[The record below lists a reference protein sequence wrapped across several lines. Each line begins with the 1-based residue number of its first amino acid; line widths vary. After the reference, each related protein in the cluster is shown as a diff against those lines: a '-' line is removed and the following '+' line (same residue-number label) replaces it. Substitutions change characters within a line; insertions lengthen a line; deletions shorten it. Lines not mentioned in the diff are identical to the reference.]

1 MPKEGFRPVIAPG
14 PVAALACASQ
24 SPGEERGPVMKYL
37 VPARA
42 FRKRLAAVA
51 SVIPRHSPKPIL
63 STIRLEV
70 DGRGRGTLVATDL
83 ETWVR
88 ARAPVSRSLR
98 AGVAQLPLR
107 ALASILEESGDRE
120 VELDADPDAFGLV
133 CREAELPSRLIVAGP
148 HSRATLPT
156 HRTEDYPAR
165 EEPPSPGHHVIE
177 RHHLARLVR
186 TTCFAVDPSCT
197 RYQLGGCS
205 FELGEDSVDAV
216 ATDGCRLAHAWRRG
230 VRVVGAPAPPAQH
243 MPSDRTTT
251 LAPVVGAAAL
261 RVLLR
266 MLAELRGPLEPAELD
281 WAEDGYFRVRSGD
294 LRFASRQL
302 AGRFPAWRDAFPAPS
317 PHRGHFGRSDRLL
330 AILKRARSLAG
341 RNQRAVRV
349 GLRRGGLTL
358 ALEAGFG
365 VERFET
371 YCDCRSES
379 AEAVLNIGQLIDV
392 LDALDGETVDL
403 ELNGPGV
410 PSVIHA
416 NGLRYCM
423 MSMGGDRATSGAA
436 DGQPGP
442 APPELEQ
449 SAAAVGEAEVYAEPA
464 A

>member
-1 MPKEGFRPVIAPG
+1 
-14 PVAALACASQ
+14 
-24 SPGEERGPVMKYL
+24 MKCL

-63 STIRLEV
+63 SSIRLEV
-70 DGRGRGTLVATDL
+70 DERGRGTLFASDL

-88 ARAPVSRSLR
+88 VKAPIARSMR
-98 AGVAQLPLR
+98 AGAAQLPVR
-107 ALASILEESGDRE
+107 ALASVLEESGDRE

-133 CREAELPSRLIVAGP
+133 CREAELPCRLVVTGP
-148 HSRATLPT
+148 HSRSTLPT
-156 HRTEDYPAR
+156 YRTEDYPAR

-177 RHHLARLVR
+177 RCHLARLVR

-197 RYQLGGCS
+197 RYQLGGSS
-205 FELGEDSVDAV
+205 FELGEDVLDAV

-230 VRVVGAPAPPAQH
+230 VRVVGAPAPPAPH
-243 MPSDRTTT
+243 VPSDRARA

-266 MLAELRGPLEPAELD
+266 LLADLRGPLEPAELD
-281 WAEDGYFRVRSGD
+281 WAEDGHFRVRSGD

-302 AGRFPAWRDAFPAPS
+302 AGRFPAWRDAIPGPS

-341 RNQRAVRV
+341 RDQRAVRV

-358 ALEAGFG
+358 ALEAGSG
-365 VERFET
+365 IERFET

-379 AEAVLNIGQLIDV
+379 AEAALNIGHLIDV
-392 LDALDGETVDL
+392 LDAVDGESIDL
-403 ELNGPGV
+403 ELNDPGT
-410 PSVIHA
+410 PSVVHA
-416 NGLRYCM
+416 SGLRYCM
-423 MSMGGDRATSGAA
+423 MTLGDDRATGAA
-436 DGQPGP
+436 TACQPGP

-449 SAAAVGEAEVYAEPA
+449 SGAEIDEAVVHAEPA

>member
-1 MPKEGFRPVIAPG
+1 
-14 PVAALACASQ
+14 
-24 SPGEERGPVMKYL
+24 MKCL

-51 SVIPRHSPKPIL
+51 SIIPRRSPKPIL
-63 STIRLEV
+63 GSIRLEV
-70 DGRGRGTLVATDL
+70 DERGRGTFVATDL

-88 ARAPVSRSLR
+88 VKAPVTRSMR
-98 AGVAQLPLR
+98 AGSAQLPVR
-107 ALASILEESGDRE
+107 ALVSALEESGDRD
-120 VELDADPDAFGLV
+120 VDLDADPDSFGLV
-133 CREAELPSRLIVAGP
+133 CREAELPCRLVVTGP
-148 HSRATLPT
+148 HSRMTLPT
-156 HRTEDYPAR
+156 HRTEDYPVR
-165 EEPPSPGHHVIE
+165 EEPSSPGHHVIE

-186 TTCFAVDPSCT
+186 TTYFAVDPSCT

-205 FELGEDSVDAV
+205 FGLGEDVVEVV

-230 VRVVGAPAPPAQH
+230 VRVIGAPAPPAQH
-243 MPSDRTTT
+243 KPSDRAKP

-266 MLAELRGPLEPAELD
+266 LLADLRGPLEPAELD
-281 WAEDGYFRVRSGD
+281 WAGDGYLRVRSGD

-302 AGRFPAWRDAFPAPS
+302 AGRFPAWRDAIPGPS

-341 RNQRAVRV
+341 RDRRAVRV

-358 ALEAGFG
+358 ALEAGSG

-371 YCDCRSES
+371 CCDCRSES
-379 AEAVLNIGQLIDV
+379 AEAVLNIGHLIDV
-392 LDALDGETVDL
+392 LETIDGEAIDL
-403 ELNGPGV
+403 ELNAPGT

-416 NGLRYCM
+416 TGLRYCM
-423 MSMGGDRATSGAA
+423 MTLGDDGPAGAVAA
-436 DGQPGP
+436 DRTGP
-442 APPELEQ
+442 APPDLEQ
-449 SAAAVGEAEVYAEPA
+449 SAAEIDEADLHAGPA